1 MSTRDGES
9 ASGTAGSATGS
20 GTVANGSS
28 VAALLRSA
36 RERGLAA
43 LDAQLLLARATGW
56 SRAVL
61 QAHDER
67 SVDAAAQAQ
76 FDADCTRRLA
86 GEPLAYIEG
95 SKEFWSLPLQV
106 SPAVLVPRPE
116 TELLVERC
124 LAALPA
130 QAQRVADLGTGS
142 GAIALALAHERPQW
156 SLVAVDASA
165 AALAVARANARQL
178 GLANVSFRLGNWC
191 DALDGAPLDALVSNP
206 PYVAPQ
212 DPALAALG
220 HEPQS
225 ALVAG
230 DEGYADLL
238 TIAAQARRH
247 LRPGGVLLLEH
258 GSTQAPRLAAALA
271 TLGYA
276 GIVCHCDLAGLPRVT
291 QAHWPAAPSTDG
303 A

>member
-1 MSTRDGES
+1 M
-9 ASGTAGSATGS
+9 GSRTL
-20 GTVANGSS
+20 ANSSS
-28 VAALLRSA
+28 VAALLRAA
-36 RERGLAA
+36 RARGLAA

-67 SVDAAAQAQ
+67 TVDAAAQAQ
-76 FDADCTRRLA
+76 FAAECTRRLA

-106 SPAVLVPRPE
+106 SSAVLVPRPE

-156 SLVAVDASA
+156 SIIAVDASA
-165 AALAVARANARQL
+165 AALAVARANAKQL
-178 GLANVSFRLGNWC
+178 GVATVSFRQGNWC
-191 DALDGAPLDALVSNP
+191 EALAGERLDALVSNP
-206 PYVAPQ
+206 PYVAAH
-212 DPALAALG
+212 DAALAALG

-225 ALVAG
+225 ALVAA
-230 DEGYADLL
+230 DDGYADLL
-238 TIAAQARRH
+238 AIADQARRH
-247 LRPGGVLLLEH
+247 LRPGGVLLMEH

-271 TLGYA
+271 ALGYA
-276 GIVCHCDLAGLPRVT
+276 GIVCHSDLSGLPRVT
-291 QAHWPAAPSTDG
+291 QAQWPAPPSDDG